1 MTRLCKLCAA
11 RTAGRERAITAVTS
25 GRYLVRITQATG
37 PTPQISRKG
46 STFCSVCTESGPV
59 QLPSHIPGCT
69 LRVLFLMVQ
78 PDLGLASVPVL
89 DQVQVGNT
97 ACTLPSLAML
107 LYCEASAHQVIVS
120 FSCHGVVKH
129 SSAVAATRSRSYT

>member
-1 MTRLCKLCAA
+1 
-11 RTAGRERAITAVTS
+11 
-25 GRYLVRITQATG
+25 
-37 PTPQISRKG
+37 
-46 STFCSVCTESGPV
+46 
-59 QLPSHIPGCT
+59 
-69 LRVLFLMVQ
+69 MVQ

-97 ACTLPSLAML
+97 ACTLALSIAML